1 MAEPTLLDQ
10 YSEPAQE
17 APAAAGRI
25 ERAPEGYEPN
35 PSQPTL
41 MEIYGEDLS
50 QFEFMPG
57 EAKAKETALGV
68 GEGLVTGTGFTA
80 SALKGGT
87 EAAQRLAPLRGT
99 HPVAYGTAVGLSAL
113 GSGIVGSMIT
123 EEINDAVFPEL
134 SNERLLPY
142 REGGKTFGE
151 SIAAAPFA
159 FGLPVSNANRVARFV
174 SQIGETARKGK
185 TGYLIGETGAATTAA
200 IAGGTVVAYDPDS
213 VGKRMAAEVV
223 GGILNPT
230 RLFADSVPKI
240 RESLTA
246 LKSSYSMDAK
256 QQRAADRIVKLL
268 DETGE
273 DVPTLIK
280 KLEEELPIDDMGG
293 IYAGV
298 KPTAA
303 QKTGSDALTLLE
315 TTLTKSKPKLAAEI
329 NEQGQQAIQAYRLL
343 VRQLSDIG
351 NPNALRLAAE
361 MRRDMHESLIAN
373 RIVNGERRAAEKISK
388 IKVDNA
394 ATRREVGE
402 IVRNSVEESLAD
414 ARAYESALWRRA
426 EASRQSR
433 VKDRTTKTGK
443 QALVETPNLAE
454 EFLEIASTITN
465 ERLNALPR
473 QVRSIMTRLGVT
485 PEHVALYKMG
495 KESPAYLETGV
506 VPFNYRKG
514 ELKGTSAQDLIA
526 IRSDLL
532 ELARE
537 ATVNGKAREANFFS
551 RMASAAYDDVD
562 KGLVGPEYDEA
573 RSFSRTLNDYFTRSY
588 ASDVLSQTKKGKQ
601 LPPEVL
607 VQKAF
612 GANADLT
619 SMRMEQIEDAVG
631 LMANEFD
638 EVVKRFG
645 PDSVQ
650 ADMMRDAALVS
661 RDRVVSVRD
670 AHDKV
675 LRVAASKLMK
685 TDPVTGETRI
695 NPMQLQKFV
704 DENEKMLRHV
714 GLYGDMTDIVRAETA
729 LKNIAAKNNYVERN
743 IRKQMA
749 FSKVLGE
756 ESATD
761 AVARVFRGK
770 NPATDLVRISKMAK
784 RDSKGAMDGLK
795 STIFDYAFTKAG
807 GSTNFSPQAFDAAF
821 FDPISPGLPSVFQ
834 VLQREGIM
842 TTQEGQNLRKLMR
855 PMERIERAMGNQQQ
869 LDELL
874 TGADAATELALR
886 IIGAK
891 AGTTVSGQGS
901 QSLIAAS
908 AGSKY
913 LRQLFDKAPTM
924 MTRGIIEEATKD
936 PRLMAEL
943 LKRGKPA
950 NAPDLKVFEQG
961 RLERLNNY
969 LIGLGMRPPSMAAIM
984 NAVRQEEAKE
994 EMPMSPEAP
1003 IKRPQASTMLKNLP
1017 TAPTRGFPA
1026 MQQAPQQTAQAAPA
1040 EAAPAQAAPPTD
1052 QGAAP
1057 AQGTSRDM
1065 LQRLFPMD
1073 TMLS

>member
-25 ERAPEGYEPN
+25 ERAPAGYEPN
-35 PSQPTL
+35 PSQPTMVDL
-41 MEIYGEDLS
+41 YGEDLS

-57 EAKAKETALGV
+57 EAKAKETAIGV

-87 EAAQRLAPLRGT
+87 EAARVLAPMRGV
-99 HPVAYGTAVGLSAL
+99 HPIFYGTAVGTAAL
-113 GSGIVGSMIT
+113 GSGIFGSMVA
-123 EEINDAVFPEL
+123 EEINDQIFPEL

-185 TGYLIGETGAATTAA
+185 TSYLIGETGAATTASL
-200 IAGGTVVAYDPDS
+200 AGGAAVSYDPE
-213 VGKRMAAEVV
+213 GTGTRFAAEVV
-223 GGILNPT
+223 GGVLNPT
-230 RLFADSVPKI
+230 RLFADAVPKV

-246 LKSSYSMDAK
+246 LKSSVSMDAK

-268 DETGE
+268 DESGE
-273 DVPTLIK
+273 DIPTLIK
-280 KLEEELPIDDMGG
+280 NLQEELPIDDMGG

-298 KPTAA
+298 KPTSA

-315 TTLTKSKPKLAAEI
+315 TTLTKQSPKLAAEI
-329 NEQGQQAIQAYRLL
+329 NQQGQLTIQAYRLL
-343 VRQLSDIG
+343 VQQLSDIG

-361 MRRDMHESLIAN
+361 FRRDMHESMIAN
-373 RIVNGERRAAEKISK
+373 RVINGERRAAEKIAN

-394 ATRREVGE
+394 STRREVGD
-402 IVRNSVEESLAD
+402 IVRTSVDEALSD

-426 EASRQSR
+426 EQSRQVR
-433 VKDRTTKTGK
+433 GAFRQRATG
-443 QALVETPNLAE
+443 QRADIETPNLAE
-454 EFLEIASTITN
+454 EFLDIASTITP
-465 ERLNALPR
+465 ERFDALPK
-473 QVRSIMTRLGVT
+473 QVRDVMSRLGVT
-485 PEHVALYKMG
+485 KEHIALYTEG
-495 KESPAYLETGV
+495 RNSPAFFETGV
-506 VPFNYRKG
+506 VPFNYRPG
-514 ELKGTSAQDLIA
+514 ELKPTTPQDLIA
-526 IRSDLL
+526 IRGDLL
-532 ELARE
+532 ELARK
-537 ATVNGKAREANFFS
+537 ATVAGDSREANFYS
-551 RMASAAYDDVD
+551 RMAQAAYDDID

-588 ASDVLSQTKKGKQ
+588 ASDVLSQTRKGKQ
-601 LPPEVL
+601 LPPEIL

-619 SMRMEQIEDAVG
+619 SLRMEQIEDAVG
-631 LMANEFD
+631 MMAAEFD
-638 EVVKRFG
+638 EVVKRYG
-645 PDSVQ
+645 ADSVQ
-650 ADMMRDAALVS
+650 ADLMRDAAEAS
-661 RDRVVSVRD
+661 RGRIVSVRD

-675 LRVAASKLMK
+675 LRVAANKLMK
-685 TDPVTGETRI
+685 TDPATGQTRI
-695 NPMQLQKFV
+695 DPMQLQKFV
-704 DENEKMLRHV
+704 DENQKMLRHV
-714 GLYGDMTDIVRAETA
+714 GLYDDMTDVVRAETA
-729 LKNIAAKNNYVERN
+729 LRNIAAKNNYVERN

-749 FSKVLGE
+749 FAKVLGE

-770 NPATDLVRISKMAK
+770 SPATDLRRIATMAK
-784 RDSKGAMDGLK
+784 RYSQGAADGLK

-807 GSTNFSPQAFDAAF
+807 GANNFSPQAFDDAF
-821 FDPISPGLPSVFQ
+821 FAPISPGLPSVFQ
-834 VLQREGIM
+834 VLQVEGIM
-842 TTQEGQNLRKLMR
+842 STAEGQNLRKLMR
-855 PMERIERAMGNQQQ
+855 PMELVERAMGNQQQ

-886 IIGAK
+886 IVGAK

-924 MTRGIIEEATKD
+924 MTRGIIEEASKD
-936 PRLMAEL
+936 PKLMAEL
-943 LKRGKPA
+943 LKRGKSVGA
-950 NAPDLKVFEQG
+950 KDLKAFEEG
-961 RLERLNNY
+961 RLARLNSY
-969 LIGLGMRPPSMAAIM
+969 LIGLGLRPPSMAAVM

-994 EMPMSPEAP
+994 EMPMPPEAP
-1003 IKRPQASTMLKNLP
+1003 IKRPQASRMLQELP
-1017 TAPTRGFPA
+1017 TAPTRGIGQP
-1026 MQQAPQQTAQAAPA
+1026 APQQTAQAAPA
-1040 EAAPAQAAPPTD
+1040 PAAPPTD
-1052 QGAAP
+1052 QGAA
-1057 AQGTSRDM
+1057 QGTSREM